1 MIKIFV
7 LHSFLIN
14 IGAAL
19 LFSPLQKKKSKR
31 KIIPLDLLTAA
42 SDFNKP
48 QNFTVLTSTLEKLS
62 SSLILVQ
69 LGDHIFMGSEAHDWC
84 PRVLW
89 LLMSGETI
97 ICQVTLQFKL
107 FFFQ

>member
-1 MIKIFV
+1 MCLYVKYIF
-7 LHSFLIN
+7 LTN
-14 IGAAL
+14 IEVAL
-19 LFSPLQKKKSKR
+19 FYFPLKKKEKENYS
-31 KIIPLDLLTAA
+31 LDLFTAE

-62 SSLILVQ
+62 SSLVLVL

-89 LLMSGETI
+89 LLTSAETI
-97 ICQVTLQFKL
+97 ICQVTLQLKLL
-107 FFFQ
+107 FFQ